1 MAKTTRNKHFSLK
14 YRAFALLYRKF
25 QLPLMKFL
33 VKKTGGDVEAAEEV
47 FSRTV
52 EAALKGYDTF
62 ENRSTYF
69 TWICKIALNKLAD
82 YYRSQINER
91 SRWVSPLL
99 EEVSKIKDKNL
110 TPEERLALKE
120 LRQSVKNCLLTLP
133 EKKRQLLYLRYW
145 EDMTIQ
151 KIAEVTG
158 KSQRSVE
165 GKLYRAKVELRA
177 VYANSYPEYRTKQQ
191 F

>member
-1 MAKTTRNKHFSLK
+1 MAKITRNKHFSLK

-33 VKKTGGDVEAAEEV
+33 VKKTGGDVVAAEEV

-110 TPEERLALKE
+110 TPEEKLALKE

-133 EKKRQLLYLRYW
+133 EEKRQLLYLRYW

-151 KIAEVTG
+151 KIAEVMGT
-158 KSQRSVE
+158 SERSVE

-177 VYANSYPEYRTKQQ
+177 VYANFYPEYRTKPQ